1 MYSYDTEHSALYKS
15 SQKST
20 DYIIFLNISQW
31 FRRIEYSVKQ
41 VGDDTEMYG
50 LVRSWAHVYN
60 CYAYSFL

>member
-1 MYSYDTEHSALYKS
+1 MFSYDTEHSVLYKS

-20 DYIIFLNISQW
+20 GYIIFLNIAQW

-41 VGDDTEMYG
+41 VGFTEMYG
-50 LVRSWAHVYN
+50 LVRSWAHLYN